1 VKSGRRFDA
10 VIFDMDGVIADSEPV
25 YGAMFNTM
33 MAPLGYHID
42 EPLLRRLMGH
52 GMRETWQILEMHFSI
67 PNVADVIERYDAALP
82 DALSQVHETLPGV
95 REVIAA
101 IDQRSLPLGLG
112 SSSKR
117 AWIAALLGGV
127 GLTRA
132 FQLIVTAEDVAHA
145 KPAPD
150 IYLRVAELMG
160 VSPERCLVIEDT
172 PAGVASAKSAGMF
185 CVQTRSASSAFP
197 PIESADLVLGS
208 LVEFDVGMLD

>member
-1 VKSGRRFDA
+1 MTRRFDA

-52 GMRETWQILEMHFSI
+52 GMRDTWAVLEEHFSI
-67 PNVADVIERYDAALP
+67 PNVEDLIASYDAALP
-82 DALSQVHETLPGV
+82 GALSQVHETLPGV

-101 IDQRSLPLGLG
+101 VEQRGLRLGLG
-112 SSSKR
+112 SSSRR
-117 AWIAALLGGV
+117 AWIDALLGGV

-132 FQLIVTAEDVAHA
+132 FPLIVTAQDVEHA

-150 IYLRVAELMG
+150 IYLRVAEL
-160 VSPERCLVIEDT
+160 
-172 PAGVASAKSAGMF
+172 
-185 CVQTRSASSAFP
+185 
-197 PIESADLVLGS
+197 
-208 LVEFDVGMLD
+208 

>member
-1 VKSGRRFDA
+1 VTRRFDA

-25 YGAMFNTM
+25 YTGVFNDVLQPQGHYM
-33 MAPLGYHID
+33 D
-42 EPLLRRLMGH
+42 EALQRRLMGH
-52 GMRETWQILEMHFSI
+52 GMDETWELLADLFNLQNVEAIVAEYGQRLE
-67 PNVADVIERYDAALP
+67 VAMAKVET
-82 DALSQVHETLPGV
+82 TLPGV
-95 REVIAA
+95 REVVAA
-101 IDQRSLPLGLG
+101 VQERGLALGLG
-112 SSSKR
+112 SSSQRK
-117 AWIAALLGGV
+117 WIDALLTGT
-127 GLTRA
+127 GLARA

-197 PIESADLVLGS
+197 PIEIADLVLGS